1 MQNCSLLEEEANARA
16 YALLRESYK
25 KVISY
30 DEQTKH
36 GRLQG
41 AVFFHSNA
49 YATVSSI
56 GSGWKALPGGGSVVS
71 VNAVPTPLSPRRPL
85 DGPRAPQ
92 PTGA

>member
-36 GRLQG
+36 SRLQG
-41 AVFFHSNA
+41 AVLIELLIIIAN
-49 YATVSSI
+49 I
-56 GSGWKALPGGGSVVS
+56 LP
-71 VNAVPTPLSPRRPL
+71 
-85 DGPRAPQ
+85 
-92 PTGA
+92 